1 MASQKKNVHVVPQKT
16 GNPWAVKPV
25 GSKSPT
31 STHRTQRAA
40 QDAARK
46 IARKTEGEVV
56 IHRPNGQIRDKDS
69 YGNDPHPPRD
79 TKH

>member
-1 MASQKKNVHVVPQKT
+1 MASQKKNVHVVPQKN

-25 GSKSPT
+25 GSNTPA

-40 QDAARK
+40 QDAAKR
-46 IARKTEGEVV
+46 IAKQTQGEVV

-69 YGNDPHPPRD
+69 YGNDPNPPRD